1 MNTQTGMIGRAAAR
15 WRRLAAIAL
24 VCGAAGLSP
33 AASAQPVLVMV
44 NGEPLTSYDVEQRT
58 RFHTLATHKTP
69 SRQEI
74 IDELINDK
82 LKVNVL
88 KRYKLEVTD
97 KEVDSAFASMGQR
110 MKMTPQQ
117 LTQSLAQGGVDANT
131 LKDRI
136 RSDLAWQQ
144 IVRGKF
150 QQSLQVRDKDVLD
163 AMLTRKPDEKEQD
176 ATGFEYTL
184 RPILFVVMNRTD
196 AALETRKR
204 EAEALRGRFNNC
216 DEGLPFARALRNVIV
231 RDQIRKTSA
240 DLPPVLRKVLD
251 DTPVGH
257 LTNPEVTQ
265 QGIEIFALCARKET
279 TIESAVKR
287 QVREELFTE
296 KFQEVSKRYLQ
307 ELRRQAMIEVK

>member
-1 MNTQTGMIGRAAAR
+1 MSTQTGMIGRTAAR
-15 WRRLAAIAL
+15 WRRLAAVAL
-24 VCGAAGLSP
+24 VCGVAGMSAA
-33 AASAQPVLVMV
+33 AWAQQVLVMV
-44 NGEPLTSYDVEQRT
+44 NGEPITTYDVEQRT
-58 RFHTLATHKTP
+58 RFHTITTRKTP

-97 KEVDSAFASMGQR
+97 KEVDSAFATMSQR

-117 LTQSLAQGGVDANT
+117 LTQSLAQSGVDANT

-163 AMLTRKPDEKEQD
+163 ALATRKADEKEQD
-176 ATGFEYTL
+176 SAGFEYTL
-184 RPILFVVMNRTD
+184 RPILFMVVNKTE
-196 AALETRKR
+196 AELETRKR
-204 EAEALRGRFNNC
+204 EAEALRARFNSC

-251 DTPVGH
+251 DTTVGH

-265 QGIEIFALCARKET
+265 QGIEIFALCARKQT
-279 TIESAVKR
+279 TIETAVKR
-287 QVREELFTE
+287 QVREELFAE

-307 ELRRQAMIEVK
+307 ELRRQAMIELK